1 MHLIIVSTDIYPPR
15 NRGSTNLTVHGPS
28 TDETDVDPCKGDQT
42 AFIWEGDDPDD
53 VQKITYSEFHNL
65 VSRFAN
71 VLKAPIDLMSD
82 DFIMTSFYFFVAH

>member
-1 MHLIIVSTDIYPPR
+1 MWTRLSMDQM
-15 NRGSTNLTVHGPS
+15 
-28 TDETDVDPCKGDQT
+28 DVDPGKGDQT

-71 VLKAPIDLMSD
+71 VLKARIDLLSD
-82 DFIMTSFYFFVAH
+82 EVIMTSFYFV

>member
-1 MHLIIVSTDIYPPR
+1 MDPR
-15 NRGSTNLTVHGPS
+15 
-28 TDETDVDPCKGDQT
+28 KGDQT

-71 VLKAPIDLMSD
+71 VLKARMELFSD
-82 DFIMTSFYFFVAH
+82 DVMMTS

>member
-1 MHLIIVSTDIYPPR
+1 M
-15 NRGSTNLTVHGPS
+15 
-28 TDETDVDPCKGDQT
+28 DPCKGDQT

-71 VLKAPIDLMSD
+71 VLKARIDLLRHYD
-82 DFIMTSFYFFVAH
+82 VIH